1 MKKNEANKFD
11 LFKKILFSENG
22 IRIQEIIPQCN
33 DSKSTLYRY
42 VQQINEDLAL
52 AFPEE
57 TLTIQQTKSL
67 LYVSIP
73 ETMSFAYVIDFLRF
87 YYITV
92 SPEYAVFS
100 AAADKNF
107 SSSESLAQSINLS
120 PSYTYKNIKSLN
132 ALLKPFKI
140 KTAFGDPSKKTNI
153 YGAESDIRFL
163 LFFAYWDIL
172 KGLVWPFNR
181 SPKHFKNLP
190 IPISTALS
198 PSQHTRLRYFQNIT
212 YWRILYLQEQV
223 SIDED
228 FLTYLM
234 ILNEVN
240 PTVFTLDLKSTLS
253 PDEIMTEQA
262 YFSFLARFFIADI
275 DTKEMKKRTAQLFIE
290 SNLPL
295 ANSGQHLLTLL
306 KEKYNLVIDEDDYLI
321 FFYDLMI
328 AFLYVKYIGIDH
340 DSISEYEKHL
350 SLLDV
355 EKKYFYT
362 MEQELNTLIRSFGK
376 NEDSLKIDLPDNLV
390 NYMTNVLFCI
400 VDSSK
405 KIQPLTIFCQYSKN
419 FYTVNEIKSNL
430 LTIFGSKVIRYAE
443 TIHEADLVISD
454 CYEGPIDNEKFF
466 YFDNAFD
473 RHTWRALFAFVN
485 SKLYNVTF

>member
-1 MKKNEANKFD
+1 MNKKFMKKNEANKFD

-22 IRIQEIIPQCN
+22 IRIQEIISQCD

-57 TLTIQQTKSL
+57 TLTINQTKSL

-73 ETMSFAYVIDFLRF
+73 KTMSFAYVIDFLRF

-92 SPEYAVFS
+92 SPEYSIFS
-100 AAADKNF
+100 AAANKNF
-107 SSSESLAQSINLS
+107 SSLESLAQSINLS

-132 ALLKPFKI
+132 ALLKSFRI

-172 KGLVWPFNR
+172 KGLTWPFNR
-181 SPKHFKNLP
+181 SPQHFKNLP
-190 IPISTALS
+190 IPISTTLS
-198 PSQHTRLRYFQNIT
+198 PSQNTRLRYFQNIT

-223 SIDED
+223 SIDDD
-228 FLTYLM
+228 FLAYLT
-234 ILNEVN
+234 ILNDVN
-240 PTVFTLDLKSTLS
+240 PTRFTLDLKNTLS
-253 PDEIMTEQA
+253 TDEITTEEA

-275 DTKEMKKRTAQLFIE
+275 DTKEMKQQTAQLFIA

-295 ANSGQHLLTLL
+295 ATSCQHLLILL
-306 KEKYNLVIDEDDYLI
+306 KEKYDLVIDEGDHLL
-321 FFYDLMI
+321 FFYHLMI
-328 AFLYVKYIGIDH
+328 ALLYVKYIGIDH
-340 DSISEYEKHL
+340 ESVSEYEKHL

-362 MEQELNTLIRSFGK
+362 IENELNKLIRSFGK
-376 NEDSLKIDLPDNLV
+376 NEESLKMDLPHHLV
-390 NYMTNVLFCI
+390 NYMTNVLFYI

-419 FYTVNEIKSNL
+419 FYTVDEIKNNL
-430 LTIFGSKVIRYAE
+430 LTIFGNKVIRFTEA
-443 TIHEADLVISD
+443 IHEADLVISD
-454 CYEGPIDNEKFF
+454 CYEGS
-466 YFDNAFD
+466 Y
-473 RHTWRALFAFVN
+473 
-485 SKLYNVTF
+485 